1 MQTKSD
7 NAVTIDK
14 VALTQEE
21 EQSRLRPY
29 MMFKYSIR
37 SELTRKYYERR
48 LRGFFDYTQFETGVK
63 DMEKR
68 CNDFAEYGK
77 NNSNW
82 MLNQIIRFLQFQ
94 KQRVECEK
102 ITAATL
108 KNFVKS
114 LKVFCDSADLDVPWK
129 KVTRGLPKGR
139 QSANDRAPTIEEI
152 QKLVEYPDRRIKP
165 NCLYN
170 GFFWHTARVMGL
182 FEMEPHRTYNQ
193 RK

>member
-1 MQTKSD
+1 MSQKMQTKSD

-14 VALTQEE
+14 VALMQEE
-21 EQSRLRPY
+21 EQSRLSPY

-68 CNDFAEYGK
+68 CNDFAEGAR
-77 NNSNW
+77 NNTNW
-82 MLNQIIRFLQFQ
+82 ILNQIVRFLQFQ
-94 KQRVECEK
+94 KQRVENEE

-114 LKVFCDSADLDVPWK
+114 LKVFCDSADLDIPWK

-152 QKLVEYPDRRIKP
+152 RKL
-165 NCLYN
+165 
-170 GFFWHTARVMGL
+170 HL
-182 FEMEPHRTYNQ
+182 F
-193 RK
+193 

>member
-7 NAVTIDK
+7 NEVTMHK

-21 EQSRLRPY
+21 EQSCLSPY

-68 CNDFAEYGK
+68 CNDFAESART
-77 NNSNW
+77 NSNW
-82 MLNQIIRFLQFQ
+82 MLNQIVRFLQFQ
-94 KQRVECEK
+94 KQRVENEE

-114 LKVFCDSADLDVPWK
+114 LKVFCDSADLDIPWK

-139 QSANDRAPTIEEI
+139 QAANDRAPT
-152 QKLVEYPDRRIKP
+152 V
-165 NCLYN
+165 C
-170 GFFWHTARVMGL
+170 
-182 FEMEPHRTYNQ
+182 
-193 RK
+193 